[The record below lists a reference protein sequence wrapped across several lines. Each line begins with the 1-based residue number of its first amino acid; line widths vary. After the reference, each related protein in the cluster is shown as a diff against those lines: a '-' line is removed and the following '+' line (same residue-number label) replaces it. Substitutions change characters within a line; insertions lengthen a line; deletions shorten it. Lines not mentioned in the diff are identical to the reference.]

1 MIMKKVLNILIC
13 LMSIAS
19 YGQEHIWESTDFA
32 QTNNSWSKK
41 YRLELTQSNEKLVVG
56 YYRDSLNIASEAL
69 YSSKNYGVFLA
80 KYSSEDELLW
90 AKTIAERM
98 SVSSSTPS
106 VEVDNLGNIYAG
118 FIYIDTLF
126 VQGEAFPVLE
136 DCYNCSDFVVLK
148 FDPEGNQLHHL
159 RLDDNCTNYIDSEGI
174 KFDEDQ
180 NMYISVSA
188 HNPQYGSEPIP
199 TCECG
204 NGVDTLVVEVFNPFI
219 AKFNQN
225 GEGLWIK
232 DIFGDVAMIEIIG
245 EFIYVV
251 GSSSQSSISFGDF
264 TLNLPEFYNQAGY
277 IAKFDTSGV
286 FHWAKHFGVQ
296 AWDSH
301 LQILDVKAIDEN
313 NITLVGRSFT
323 QSVPNQVFFQNSST
337 LNGDPWASDDFFI
350 VNYDSL
356 GNVKWHDITISSG
369 YEKPMQIA
377 CDPERNIY
385 VTGNFSNT
393 LYFAGDTLNTFGSDD
408 VMIVAY
414 SITGE
419 ELWAKQ
425 VGGTGSDQGKGIGI
439 DSNQNIY
446 VLGGTSSNALEFGNL
461 SYELSGSAAQMF
473 LAKLKLSG
481 IGVYEFEAINSIEL
495 YPNPNTGAFSIR
507 SEQNLEQLEI
517 YNLLGEKVFEKYF
530 SKPTKQQEIETSLIT
545 GVYFVLIKTVDGNY
559 TAQKMIVE

>member
-13 LMSIAS
+13 LVSIAS
-19 YGQEHIWESTDFA
+19 YGQEYIWESTDFA

-41 YRLELTQSNEKLVVG
+41 YQFELTQFDEKYLVG
-56 YYRDSLNIASEAL
+56 YFRDSLNIANQSL
-69 YSSKNYGVFLA
+69 YSSKNYGVFLV
-80 KYSSEDELLW
+80 KYSAEDELLF

-98 SVSSSTPS
+98 YSGSSTP
-106 VEVDNLGNIYAG
+106 NIEIDSQENVYVG
-118 FIYIDTLF
+118 LNYNDTLF
-126 VQGEAFPVLE
+126 IGEQAFPVSE
-136 DCYNCSDFVVLK
+136 DCLNCSDFAVLK
-148 FDPEGNQLHHL
+148 FDGNGNQLLHL

-174 KFDEDQ
+174 KFDENQ
-180 NMYISVSA
+180 NMYISGSA
-188 HNPQYGSEPIP
+188 NNPQYGSDPIP
-199 TCECG
+199 SCKCG
-204 NGVDTLVVEVFNPFI
+204 NGSDTLVVEEFNPFI

-232 DIFGDVAMIEIIG
+232 DIFGDVAMIEVKG

-251 GSSSQSSISFGDF
+251 GSSSQSSISFGDY
-264 TLNLPEFYNQAGY
+264 TLNLPSFYNQAGY

-296 AWDSH
+296 TWDSH
-301 LQILDVKAIDEN
+301 LQILDLKAIDEN
-313 NITLVGRSFT
+313 NIVLVGRSFT

-356 GNVKWHDITISSG
+356 GNVKWHDITFSSG

-377 CDPERNIY
+377 SDPERNIY

-393 LYFAGDTLNTFGSDD
+393 LYFADDTLNTFGSDD
-408 VMIVAY
+408 VMVVAY

-446 VLGGTSSNALEFGNL
+446 VLGGTSSTALEFGDL

-481 IGVYEFEAINSIEL
+481 IGVHELDIANTIKL
-495 YPNPNTGAFSIR
+495 YPNPNTGTFSVR
-507 SEQNLEQLEI
+507 SEQTLEQLEI
-517 YNLLGEKVFEKYF
+517 YNLLGEMVFAKNFE
-530 SKPTKQQEIETSLIT
+530 KPTKQFHIESSLIT
-545 GVYFVLIKTVDGNY
+545 GIYFVLIKTEEGNY

>member
-41 YRLELTQSNEKLVVG
+41 YRLELTQSDEKLVVG

-136 DCYNCSDFVVLK
+136 DCYNCSDFMVLK
-148 FDPEGNQLHHL
+148 FDPAGNQLHHL

-356 GNVKWHDITISSG
+356 GNVKWHDITVSSG

-377 CDPERNIY
+377 SDPERNIY

-393 LYFAGDTLNTFGSDD
+393 LYFADDTLNTFGSDD
-408 VMIVAY
+408 VMVVAY